1 MKSVVETCI
10 NVRFQTIF
18 TLEKVKEIT
27 NQAPETRHEEWFQ
40 ETYGDLISEALL
52 KLTTPEDPTNPGNC
66 WTAFKQVLLGLKHRH
81 LFLHSSKKNNKVPFT
96 HCVLFQLHRGLQ
108 ERASRRTSLL
118 LQIDQI
124 SSKLSNLRSTTIAMP
139 GISSQNKVVTIEGVS
154 NHVQILPTKTK
165 PKKLVFL
172 GSDGKR

>member
-1 MKSVVETCI
+1 MIC
-10 NVRFQTIF
+10 RPIF

-66 WTAFKQVLLGLKHRH
+66 WTAFKQVYQRIKTQIFIFSHVIKR
-81 LFLHSSKKNNKVPFT
+81 NRIT
-96 HCVLFQLHRGLQ
+96 HCFIFQLHRGLQ
-108 ERASRRTSLL
+108 ERASRRASLL
-118 LQIDQI
+118 LQMDQI